1 MVCPR
6 CITAV
11 ESILHR
17 FNLSIVSVSLGEA
30 TVAEDID
37 GNIRTALGAELDA
50 IGFELLDSPRSIIV
64 ENIKTAVIEWVRITD
79 SRPKLSEWIASH
91 INKEYSVLSKIFS
104 EVCGITIE
112 RFCIQQRI
120 EYAKELICYHE
131 MSTSEIAW
139 TLGYSSPAH
148 LSAQFKQETGMS
160 PREFRLLEGAA
171 SSRRFI
177 DGL

>member
-17 FNLSIVSVSLGEA
+17 FNLSVVSVSLGEA

-37 GNIRTALGAELDA
+37 GNIRTALGAELEA

-79 SRPKLSEWIASH
+79 S
-91 INKEYSVLSKIFS
+91 
-104 EVCGITIE
+104 
-112 RFCIQQRI
+112 
-120 EYAKELICYHE
+120 
-131 MSTSEIAW
+131 
-139 TLGYSSPAH
+139 
-148 LSAQFKQETGMS
+148 
-160 PREFRLLEGAA
+160 
-171 SSRRFI
+171 
-177 DGL
+177 